1 MTVAAASRHSLV
13 LVEDGDRSGAVYSF
27 GDGGAGKLGHGDAR
41 SQWTPKR
48 IQGLAGIAV
57 QSIAAGEAHSVCATD
72 SSFYAWGSLAT
83 GLREAETKAFPQPA
97 PGSAGNYEW
106 APSDVLLERQAHAP
120 KLVEG
125 FYDPVMP
132 E

>member
-1 MTVAAASRHSLV
+1 MQPDGTVPPEAQSARGARVLLCEHRGNEYVKHEHAA
-13 LVEDGDRSGAVYSF
+13 
-27 GDGGAGKLGHGDAR
+27 
-41 SQWTPKR
+41 
-48 IQGLAGIAV
+48 
-57 QSIAAGEAHSVCATD
+57 
-72 SSFYAWGSLAT
+72 
-83 GLREAETKAFPQPA
+83 
-97 PGSAGNYEW
+97 NYEW